1 MTIVIPKKA
10 SKEEIKKK
18 LEEFELKKKKS
29 SSKKGNA
36 SKFFGINPSEV
47 DGLAFQIKVRKEWD

>member
-1 MTIVIPKKA
+1 MPKKA

-18 LEEFELKKKKS
+18 LEEFEKKRKKTF
-29 SSKKGNA
+29 SKKGNA

-47 DGLAFQIKVRKEWD
+47 DGLTFQKKVRKEWD